1 MKTTTKKKQQ
11 QKQQKKP
18 QPVKMQTYGTQFQ
31 WIYLKDSP
39 TPRLREH
46 YRREGRRL
54 YLPEISET
62 TPMKFHQYDC
72 SNVKWKII
80 QMGMPKQTGT
90 KSPQPYTKGK
100 RSGLPQGRAQHLV
113 FLWQTVSIENIHI
126 FNITQRE
133 QVISIY
139 ICNINL
145 WKRIHEF
152 LRRTGRDI

>member
-1 MKTTTKKKQQ
+1 MKTTIKKATTKIT
-11 QKQQKKP
+11 KKP

-31 WIYLKDSP
+31 WIYLKDTP

-46 YRREGRRL
+46 YRRDGRRL

-62 TPMKFHQYDC
+62 TPMKLHQYDC

-100 RSGLPQGRAQHLV
+100 RSGLLQGRAQHLV
-113 FLWQTVSIENIHI
+113 FLWQTVSIENIY
-126 FNITQRE
+126 
-133 QVISIY
+133 IY
-139 ICNINL
+139 ITLHRESRLYQYIYMQY
-145 WKRIHEF
+145 
-152 LRRTGRDI
+152 